1 MGRKEVLP
9 MTYGTSYSTKDL
21 QGLLAELEFIK
32 AQGREIQK
40 NFDFIIPDYILE
52 EIVLTRNK
60 LEKLSLQIMIN
71 MAVLNKRITKG
82 QAIKLKKS
90 YC

>member
-1 MGRKEVLP
+1 MS
-9 MTYGTSYSTKDL
+9 YGTSYSTKDL

-40 NFDFIIPDYILE
+40 NFDFTIPDYILE

>member
-1 MGRKEVLP
+1 

-40 NFDFIIPDYILE
+40 NFDFTIPDYILE

-71 MAVLNKRITKG
+71 MAVINERITKAEG
-82 QAIKLKKS
+82 NKLKKI
-90 YC
+90 YCN

>member
-1 MGRKEVLP
+1 MANR
-9 MTYGTSYSTKDL
+9 TSYSTKEL

-40 NFDFIIPDYILE
+40 NFDFIIPDYVLE

-60 LEKLSLQIMIN
+60 LEKLNLLIMIN
-71 MAVLNKRITKG
+71 MAVLNNRITNI
-82 QAIKLKKS
+82 QASQLKS
-90 YC
+90 AYCK

>member
-1 MGRKEVLP
+1 

-40 NFDFIIPDYILE
+40 NFDFTIPDYILE

-82 QAIKLKKS
+82 QARKLKEVF
-90 YC
+90 CTN

>member
-1 MGRKEVLP
+1 

-40 NFDFIIPDYILE
+40 KFEFTIPDYILE

-82 QAIKLKKS
+82 QARKLKNAF
-90 YC
+90 CTN

>member
-1 MGRKEVLP
+1 MAYR
-9 MTYGTSYSTKDL
+9 TSYSTKEL

>member
-1 MGRKEVLP
+1 
-9 MTYGTSYSTKDL
+9 MTNGTSYSTKDL

-40 NFDFIIPDYILE
+40 NFDFTIPDYILE

-60 LEKLSLQIMIN
+60 LEKLNLQIMIN
-71 MAVLNKRITKG
+71 IAVINNRITKG
-82 QAIKLKKS
+82 QAIKLKKA
-90 YC
+90 YCL

>member
-1 MGRKEVLP
+1 

-21 QGLLAELEFIK
+21 QGLLTELEFIK

-40 NFDFIIPDYILE
+40 NFEFTIPDYVLE

-71 MAVLNKRITKG
+71 MAVINNRITKANG
-82 QAIKLKKS
+82 NKLKEI

>member
-1 MGRKEVLP
+1 
-9 MTYGTSYSTKDL
+9 MTYGTSYFTKDL

-32 AQGREIQK
+32 AQWREIQK
-40 NFDFIIPDYILE
+40 NFDFTIPDYVLE

-82 QAIKLKKS
+82 QAIKLKNA

>member
-1 MGRKEVLP
+1 MAYR
-9 MTYGTSYSTKDL
+9 TSYSTKEL

-40 NFDFIIPDYILE
+40 NFDFTIPDYILE

-71 MAVLNKRITKG
+71 MAVLNKRITNR
-82 QAIKLKKS
+82 QANKLKNA
-90 YC
+90 YCK

>member
-1 MGRKEVLP
+1 
-9 MTYGTSYSTKDL
+9 MTYGTTYSTKDL
-21 QGLLAELEFIK
+21 QRLLSELEYIK

-40 NFDFIIPDYILE
+40 NFDFTIPDYILE

-60 LEKLSLQIMIN
+60 LEKSNLQIMIN
-71 MAVLNKRITKG
+71 MAFLNNRITKG
-82 QAIKLKKS
+82 QAIKLKNV